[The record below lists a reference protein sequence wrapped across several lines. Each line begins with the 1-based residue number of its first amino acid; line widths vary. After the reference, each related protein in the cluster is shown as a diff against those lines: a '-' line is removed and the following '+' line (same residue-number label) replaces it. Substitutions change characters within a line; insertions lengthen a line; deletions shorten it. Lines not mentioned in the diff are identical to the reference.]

1 MFIIFRDVLT
11 GEWKIIQGIIR
22 SEFKCDET
30 IPERIKQPRFMDET
44 VYETRLFL
52 LCRKLRGIPVQQ
64 NPPGDAH
71 WSING
76 V

>member
-1 MFIIFRDVLT
+1 
-11 GEWKIIQGIIR
+11 
-22 SEFKCDET
+22 
-30 IPERIKQPRFMDET
+30 MDET

-71 WSING
+71 
-76 V
+76 